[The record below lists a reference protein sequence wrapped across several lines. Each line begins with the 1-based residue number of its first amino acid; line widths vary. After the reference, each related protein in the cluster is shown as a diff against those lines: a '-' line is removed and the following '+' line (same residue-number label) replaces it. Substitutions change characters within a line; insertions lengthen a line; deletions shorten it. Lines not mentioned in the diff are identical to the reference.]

1 MIIDKIA
8 KYQLKKEVKRYNLST
23 AREKRFINYDQAR
36 NFLLIFESDENEI
49 NLPIKKIIEKLKSDD
64 KKVTAIGYLN
74 KKKINTPFLLD
85 FKIFNSQQT
94 NLFKKPNEFILK
106 ELNNNQ
112 FDIVIDLS
120 LHDVIPL
127 QYLVLYASAFLKI
140 GLKNTDLSL
149 YDFIF
154 DIIHQMKEK
163 TPLFDDL
170 YNIFN
175 QLIFYL
181 KNIQSSD

>member
-1 MIIDKIA
+1 MIVDKIA

-36 NFLLIFESDENEI
+36 NFLLIFESDENEK

-74 KKKINTPFLLD
+74 KKKLCTPFLLD
-85 FKIFNSQQT
+85 YKIFNSRQT
-94 NLFKKPNEFILK
+94 NFFKKPNEFILK
-106 ELNNNQ
+106 ELRNYQ

-120 LHDVIPL
+120 FHNVIPL
-127 QYLVLYASAFLKI
+127 QYVVLYVNAFLKV
-140 GLKNTDLSL
+140 GLKNADLSI

-154 DIIHQMKEK
+154 NITNQFKEE
-163 TPLFDDL
+163 LSFFDNIN
-170 YNIFN
+170 NIFN
-175 QLIFYL
+175 QIIFYL